1 MTFALGLNMRFI
13 SSLCFGEEFR
23 YSANS
28 LCINKGLHVKSTS
41 VRFWTPRLPCSW
53 TPVHIW
59 ISRAVQLHGMHN
71 DQNLTPVDFYM
82 KSLVYTEGI
91 DRVSFEDNYEIKRI
105 FSPRVKS

>member
-53 TPVHIW
+53 TPVRNWPCIV
-59 ISRAVQLHGMHN
+59 ILLRN
-71 DQNLTPVDFYM
+71 RF
-82 KSLVYTEGI
+82 K
-91 DRVSFEDNYEIKRI
+91 DNYEIKRI
-105 FSPRVKS
+105 FSPRVNVIRIR